1 MKRVLLAAV
10 AIVGLSLSAGTALA
24 DHGYRG
30 GGHGHHHGGGGGH
43 YHTGYYGGGHYH
55 GHVHYGRAYPYGY
68 YSSPVTVYRAYD
80 PYCYDDYYYPRQSFS
95 YYGPG
100 ISFSIGR

>member
-1 MKRVLLAAV
+1 MKRFLLAAV
-10 AIVGLSLSAGTALA
+10 AIVGLSLSASVASA
-24 DHGYRG
+24 DHGYHGGRGGYHG
-30 GGHGHHHGGGGGH
+30 GGHGH

-68 YSSPVTVYRAYD
+68 YSSPVRVYPVYP
-80 PYCYDDYYYPRQSFS
+80 PYYDDYYYPRQSFS